1 MIYLL
6 YLTEL
11 LLYVCFAV
19 LMGSFLMQLI
29 PDNKKPAIRIHKR
42 WLQLSILGIV
52 FFSLMPVAYLI
63 HMIQE
68 DIGWAVTI
76 QNVFSTFEVGQAW
89 ALTLI
94 ISLFFYIYVSVFPV
108 LENKRYAAISIVFV
122 VALILTM
129 GWAGHPASLEKIPG
143 FLYHSMH
150 FLAVSVWVG
159 ILLMVSW
166 FSTNKENW
174 LDFLKWFTPVAI
186 ISFIVTAVSG
196 FMMMTIIID
205 IADYADMWMLNYGQA
220 LLLKHIIVIPILLFA
235 FINGFLVKNQLQ
247 KDLSFNPKPWVKVES
262 IVLIIIFSVTAFLG
276 QQPPPHEIETMLK
289 SNGAAPLFEYIYGS
303 VVEPSMNVQFDLN
316 TLAILLAVL
325 AVFFFI
331 LMLGS
336 FIQKAPAIL
345 SFGMSFFLVVSLY
358 LSLMLSI
365 Q

>member
-1 MIYLL
+1 
-6 YLTEL
+6 
-11 LLYVCFAV
+11 
-19 LMGSFLMQLI
+19 MQLI
-29 PDNKKPAIRIHKR
+29 PDNKKPAIDIHKR
-42 WLQLSILGIV
+42 WLQLCILGIV
-52 FFSLMPVAYLI
+52 FFSLGPVAYLI

-89 ALTLI
+89 TLTLI
-94 ISLFFYIYVSVFPV
+94 ISLFFYVFVSVFPV
-108 LENKRYAAISIVFV
+108 LEKKRYAAVSIVFFV
-122 VALILTM
+122 LLILTM

-143 FLYHSMH
+143 FIYHSMH

-235 FINGFLVKNQLQ
+235 FINGFLVKKQLQ
-247 KDLSFNPKPWVKVES
+247 KDLSFNPKPWVKAES
-262 IVLIIIFSVTAFLG
+262 VVLIIIFSVTAFLG

-303 VVEPSMNVQFDLN
+303 VVEPSMNVQFEV
-316 TLAILLAVL
+316 TVMSGLLAVL
-325 AVFFFI
+325 SIWFFV
-331 LMLGS
+331 LMLAS
-336 FIQKAPAIL
+336 FIRKAPAIL
-345 SFGMSFFLVVSLY
+345 SFAISFFLVVSLY
-358 LSLMLSI
+358 LSLMTSI